1 MMTYFFNKWRVTN
14 MQKYNVIKGTV
25 NGKSVEIYDPIY
37 SEKEE
42 EEREQ
47 RYQKALQ
54 NFGREMVKAG
64 LL

>member
-1 MMTYFFNKWRVTN
+1 

-64 LL
+64 LI